1 MASLSLGWNIHLS
14 YGLVVELECGQEN
27 KDGVLELGM
36 EGLVG
41 ELSVHEDA
49 EGGEGDTAGQTVGLL
64 LASLQQHTNHLVLN
78 IRITTQFLRKKIE
91 LSYLYEGTVKEK
103 SEEKYR

>member
-14 YGLVVELECGQEN
+14 HGLVVELESGQEN

-41 ELSVHEDA
+41 QLSVHEDA

-78 IRITTQFLRKKIE
+78 TRI
-91 LSYLYEGTVKEK
+91 
-103 SEEKYR
+103 